1 MPRKLSIPLLI
12 LLVLLSGCVLYKAE
26 IQQGNVINAEML
38 DNLKLGMTKRQVVFL
53 LGTPLINDP
62 FHAQRWDYFY
72 SLSKGDGK
80 PERRLLTVYFKDDA
94 VVSVEGDLAPE
105 RLKKPASGDPS

>member
-1 MPRKLSIPLLI
+1 MLLT
-12 LLVLLSGCVLYKAE
+12 LLGGCVLYKAE
-26 IQQGNVINAEML
+26 IQQGNVVNAEML

-72 SLSKGDGK
+72 SLSKGGGK
-80 PERRLLTVYFKDDA
+80 PEQRCLTVYFKDDA

-105 RLKKPASGDPS
+105 RLKKPTSGGPT

>member
-1 MPRKLSIPLLI
+1 MLLT
-12 LLVLLSGCVLYKAE
+12 LLGGCVLYKAE
-26 IQQGNVINAEML
+26 IQQGNVVNAEML

-72 SLSKGDGK
+72 SLGKGGGK
-80 PERRLLTVYFKDDA
+80 PERRHFTVYFKDDSM
-94 VVSVEGDLAPE
+94 VGVEGDLAPE
-105 RLKKPASGDPS
+105 RLKKPAADPT

>member
-1 MPRKLSIPLLI
+1 MLRTLSTSLLI
-12 LLVLLSGCVLYKAE
+12 LLVLLSGCALYKTE
-26 IQQGNVINAEML
+26 IQQGNVVTAEML

-72 SLSKGDGK
+72 SLSKGGGK
-80 PERRLLTVYFKDDA
+80 PEQRHLIVYFKDDTVA
-94 VVSVEGDLAPE
+94 GVDGDLAPE
-105 RLKKPASGDPS
+105 RLKKPVDGNPS

>member
-12 LLVLLSGCVLYKAE
+12 LLVLLSGCVLYRAE

-72 SLSKGDGK
+72 SLGKAGGK

>member
-1 MPRKLSIPLLI
+1 MPRKLSVSLLI
-12 LLVLLSGCVLYKAE
+12 ILILLSGCVLYKAE
-26 IQQGNVINAEML
+26 IQQGNVVSPEML

-53 LGTPLINDP
+53 LGTPLITDP

-72 SLSKGDGK
+72 SLSKAGEK
-80 PERRLLTVYFKDDA
+80 PERRHLTVYFKDDA

-105 RLKKPASGDPS
+105 RLKKPAGADPT

>member
-1 MPRKLSIPLLI
+1 MLLT
-12 LLVLLSGCVLYKAE
+12 LLSGCVLYKAE
-26 IQQGNVINAEML
+26 IQQGNVVNAEML

-62 FHAQRWDYFY
+62 FHAHRWDYFY
-72 SLSKGDGK
+72 SLSKGGGK
-80 PERRLLTVYFKDDA
+80 PEQRHLTVYFKDDV

-105 RLKKPASGDPS
+105 RLKKPISGGPT